1 MMISWRYRRWCM
13 RAQLRTICCSH
24 GSTAAGSRSV
34 QASHGDQEC
43 LLHGIRR
50 GLAITQPRDGGSIQ
64 PGPMALQ
71 KQAECADVAC
81 PRCQHE
87 LDVARP

>member
-1 MMISWRYRRWCM
+1 MP
-13 RAQLRTICCSH
+13 
-24 GSTAAGSRSV
+24 
-34 QASHGDQEC
+34 
-43 LLHGIRR
+43 LHGIRR
-50 GLAITQPRDGGSIQ
+50 GLAITQPLDGGSIQ